1 MTFMIL
7 GDICTRKCRFCAV
20 KTGKPQPPDP
30 SEPERVARAIKD
42 LSLRY
47 AVITSVDR
55 DDLEDGG
62 AGHFAETVLKIKE
75 HTPHCRIE
83 LLIPD
88 FKGSHSALMKVLASK
103 PDVLGH
109 NVETVPRLYPSVRPQ
124 GNYSRS
130 LRLLQRAKSFGITVK
145 TGFMVGLG
153 EEWEEVLQMMWDIK
167 ATGCDILT
175 IGQYLQPTKDNLP
188 VVRYYSPW
196 EFELLR
202 TQAEQMGF
210 QHVESGPLVRSSYR
224 AGRDNCVIFKNL
236 L

>member
-7 GDICTRKCRFCAV
+7 GDTCTRNCRFCAV
-20 KTGKPQPPDP
+20 KIGKPQPPDP
-30 SEPERVARAIKD
+30 LEPERVARAIKD

-47 AVITSVDR
+47 AIITSVDR

-62 AGHFAETVLKIKE
+62 AGHFAKTVLKIKE
-75 HTPHCRIE
+75 YTPHCRVE

-88 FKGSHSALMKVLASK
+88 FKGSPSALMKVLASK

-109 NVETVPRLYPSVRPQ
+109 NVETVPRLYPLVRPQ

-130 LRLLQRAKSFGITVK
+130 LSLLQRAKSFGIIVK

-153 EEWEEVLQMMWDIK
+153 EEWEEVLQMMRDIK

-188 VVRYYSPW
+188 VARYYSPR
-196 EFELLR
+196 EFKLLR
-202 TQAEQMGF
+202 IQAEQMGL
-210 QHVESGPLVRSSYR
+210 QHVKSAPLVRSSYH
-224 AGRDNCVIFKNL
+224 AGGDNCVIFKNL